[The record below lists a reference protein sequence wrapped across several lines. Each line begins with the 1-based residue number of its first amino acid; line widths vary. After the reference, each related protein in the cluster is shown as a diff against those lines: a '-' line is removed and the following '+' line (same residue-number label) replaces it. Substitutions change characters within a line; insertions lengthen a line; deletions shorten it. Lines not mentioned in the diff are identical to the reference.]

1 MTLIYIALGI
11 GVFFLILKLLTQ
23 SRQESIPE
31 NVSEKQI
38 RGLASQGKK
47 IQAIKAYR
55 QRNGGSL
62 KDAKAAVE
70 ALMLK

>member
-11 GVFFLILKLLTQ
+11 GVFFLILKLLTLGT
-23 SRQESIPE
+23 QEGIPE
-31 NVSEKQI
+31 NVSERQI
-38 RGLASQGKK
+38 RGLATQGKK

-62 KDAKAAVE
+62 KDAKEAVE
-70 ALMLK
+70 ALIPK